1 MGQQVNI
8 RCEICN
14 EYERKK
20 VVTPGNWKMKW
31 SIEEKTNVPDKP
43 IIK

>member
-14 EYERKK
+14 KYERNK
-20 VVTPGNWKMKW
+20 VVIMAIQKMKW

>member
-8 RCEICN
+8 RCVYARDRI
-14 EYERKK
+14 
-20 VVTPGNWKMKW
+20 
-31 SIEEKTNVPDKP
+31 IKTITCLLFLDKP